1 MSLEEEKKE
10 IDDLMQQR
18 KNIKIAIIN
27 LDLSEKEKMVKYKMN
42 ELKIE
47 EEQIKEKLEEL
58 NDRLKQVKKEEEEII
73 DIYEGVRNKIDEID
87 QK

>member
-10 IDDLMQQR
+10 IDDLTQQR
-18 KNIKIAIIN
+18 EDIKRAIIN
-27 LDLSEKEKMVKYKMN
+27 LDLSQKEEMVKYKMN